1 MSFFV
6 TIKDIEGYIAT
17 ERSEILISK
26 SKLQNR
32 MHSMMLFLCA
42 LKKRFK
48 YMLILHFKKIMEEQK
63 RNF

>member
-1 MSFFV
+1 MKYCTDVKKNELFV

-42 LKKRFK
+42 LKKTV
-48 YMLILHFKKIMEEQK
+48 
-63 RNF
+63 